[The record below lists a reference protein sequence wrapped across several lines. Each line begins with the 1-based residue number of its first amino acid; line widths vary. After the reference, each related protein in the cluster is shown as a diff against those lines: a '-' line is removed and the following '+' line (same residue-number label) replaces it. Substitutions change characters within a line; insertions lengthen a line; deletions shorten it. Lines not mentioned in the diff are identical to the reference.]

1 MKKFRP
7 YDKFPE
13 DIVGKVV
20 RSKIYRHVHLVALL
34 DSGLNKVLFSN
45 NGCYRTSQE
54 IYNDFEFLDGTPCG
68 EEYEEV
74 VELEHDKVY
83 LVNNSKGGRWVPRH
97 FCTHDKGL
105 YLFYD
110 AGLSSKTQMSETSIS
125 SWQQVC
131 EYDKELAFTHSEPKE
146 YLIKQS

>member
-1 MKKFRP
+1 MKKFKP
-7 YDKFPE
+7 YSKFPD
-13 DIVGKVV
+13 DIVGKQV
-20 RSKIYRHVHLVALL
+20 RIKRTGNITTVITLDTKKNRVLL
-34 DSGLNKVLFSN
+34 PAPTCDYSV
-45 NGCYRTSQE
+45 
-54 IYNDFEFLDGTPCG
+54 NDMFDEVTFLDGTPCG

-83 LVNNSKGGRWVPRH
+83 LVNNTKGGQWRPRH
-97 FCTHDKGL
+97 FCKHDKGL

-110 AGLSSKTQMSETSIS
+110 AGLSSKTLMSKNRIT

-131 EYDKELAFTHSEPKE
+131 EYDKELAFTSGEPKE

>member
-7 YDKFPE
+7 YKTFPD
-13 DIVGKVV
+13 DIVGKAVIV
-20 RSKIYRHVHLVALL
+20 NTGQVTLVYHLDTAKKLMQTTVKGYSCISA
-34 DSGLNKVLFSN
+34 
-45 NGCYRTSQE
+45 
-54 IYNDFEFLDGTPCG
+54 FEELTFTDGTPCG

-83 LVNNSKGGRWVPRH
+83 LVNNTKVEQWLPRH
-97 FCTHDKGL
+97 FCKHATGL

-110 AGLSSKTQMSETSIS
+110 AGLSSKTQVYKNSIT

-131 EYDKELAFTHSEPKE
+131 EYDKELAFTYNEPKE

>member
-7 YDKFPE
+7 YKTFPD
-13 DIVGKVV
+13 DIVGKQV
-20 RSKIYRHVHLVALL
+20 RIKRTGNITTVITLDTKKNRILL
-34 DSGLNKVLFSN
+34 PAPTCDYSV
-45 NGCYRTSQE
+45 
-54 IYNDFEFLDGTPCG
+54 NDMFDEVTFLDGTPCG

-83 LVNNSKGGRWVPRH
+83 LVNHTKGGQWLPRH
-97 FCTHDKGL
+97 FCKHATGL

-110 AGLSSKTQMSETSIS
+110 AGLSSKTLMSKNSIS

-131 EYDKELAFTHSEPKE
+131 EYDKELAFTHNEPKE